1 MPGVFDRLNKEIQDK
16 QKEGGITPL
25 DLAGLP
31 PALRKIMRVMLR
43 ELQASYPRLCEIM
56 DGMPEKDRL
65 SREELQTAVSE
76 LTEQYWLIRIGDA
89 EKAIYKVN
97 LRRREGSKLMAGIW
111 SALDEKLKGK
121 PEDGGTNSGS

>member
-25 DLAGLP
+25 DLAGLQ

-43 ELQASYPRLCEIM
+43 ELNVNYPRLCEIM

-65 SREELQTAVSE
+65 SPEDLQSALTE
-76 LTEQYWLIRIGDA
+76 LTDQFWLLRIGEG

-111 SALDEKLKGK
+111 SALDEKLKTSK
-121 PEDGGTNSGS
+121 PEEGGTSS

>member
-25 DLAGLP
+25 DLAGLQ

-43 ELQASYPRLCEIM
+43 ELNSTYPRLCEIM
-56 DGMPEKDRL
+56 DGMPEKERL
-65 SREELQTAVSE
+65 SHADLQSALNE
-76 LTEQYWLIRIGDA
+76 LTDQFWLIRIG
-89 EKAIYKVN
+89 EGEIAIYKVN

-111 SALDEKLKGK
+111 SALDEKLKTNK
-121 PEDGGTNSGS
+121 PEDNAGHK

>member
-31 PALRKIMRVMLR
+31 PALRKIMRLMLR
-43 ELQASYPRLCEIM
+43 ELQMSYPRLCEAM
-56 DGMPEKDRL
+56 DSMPEKDRL
-65 SREELQTAVSE
+65 TRDELQDTLSS
-76 LTEQYWLIRIGDA
+76 LTQQFWLIRIGEG

-97 LRRREGSKLMAGIW
+97 LRSRQGSTLASGIW
-111 SALDEKLKGK
+111 SSLNTKLKGTPK
-121 PEDGGTNSGS
+121 DT

>member
-1 MPGVFDRLNKEIQDK
+1 MPGVFDRLNKEIENM

-31 PALRKIMRVMLR
+31 PALRKIMRLMLR

-65 SREELQTAVSE
+65 SREELRSALAT
-76 LTEQYWLIRIGDA
+76 LTEQFWLIRIGED

-111 SALDEKLKGK
+111 SALDQKLKDK
-121 PEDGGTNSGS
+121 PKDE